1 MAQDLKTQIIS
12 YGMKNKKSEREIL
25 QAMIDSGQIDIPDA
39 AAAIKSAKEAGVFD
53 YANTSTSDP
62 MKVDHSKL
70 NVTQNS
76 DYGFGSRMLESGKVI
91 SGLESGIAG
100 KGIADSLGQYID
112 EKQVGGTLTNRF
124 VSPEFQ
130 SFDQA
135 KRDFINAKLRKES
148 GAVISQEEFDNAAK
162 QYFPVPGDDVATVEQ
177 KRKNREQ
184 VTKDL
189 LASGGVDT
197 TKLDISTGKPVQAAA
212 QVAPGFQEAMQF
224 AQANPNDPRSVGLK
238 KMIDSG
244 QIDPNT
250 GQKITAQQAP
260 APAASPMAPEAPTAP
275 VTPETDTL
283 TSRLWNATKEV
294 IPGLTEDIGNR
305 LKNIWSNTA
314 AGTEANANGEYN
326 QSVGSTVLQNVGEV
340 AGGVGDAASR
350 VLELVY
356 KTGVTNENQDKVKA
370 AANEFLT
377 TDTGKAAV
385 DALKGGIEAWD
396 GFKQSNPTEAKNM
409 EAVMNILT
417 AIPAGKGLGVA
428 GSAAKEAKNIAG
440 DTVRLAGTALK
451 AGENG
456 IASTIAKESK
466 DVTRAIK
473 PALSTRRDK
482 RAFSKTLETANQRII
497 DDGYQPTDLQSYADS
512 LRDSKKKVWGEVET
526 ALKSV
531 GDDTK
536 VDLIPIATA
545 LRDMAKSPAMLRA
558 DPKAAAKVKSLALN
572 LVKNGKK
579 ISVQDA
585 EDLKQ
590 FINAELSGTFGKF
603 NLSDTEINSKK
614 LVTDL
619 IGKQLDEK
627 LSKIPGEFSNLKST
641 YGALKQTEDDV
652 LKRLIVHGRQNPESL
667 VDSMAKISGVG
678 NIIESIANV
687 QFGSAL
693 KGVAQMAVGKIQK
706 NANDADLIIKKAFEA
721 MNKGKGGFVPKSKTG
736 QMIQNSIKEPSLK
749 GSPTVGETAM
759 KEAPKMEMIDNTP
772 NTKIKFSDRLDE
784 GMRQM
789 NSEEMLVDANKLSYP
804 DFVKKYEAYNLD
816 GGGLSSGDK
825 PAHAVVSKDN
835 LKPSE
840 YDDWKEM
847 TDNKSGKTN
856 KYDKEMGVKLAGD
869 YYKKSFS
876 PPLVTKVDGEYV
888 TIDGHHR
895 IANLMSEGQDQIPV
909 YFDKNTLKKIWEK
922 GSGEKVSNQDVRST
936 YERLFPK
943 MDIKPSN
950 QANKIKK

>member
-53 YANTSTSDP
+53 YADTSTSDP

-224 AQANPNDPRSVGLK
+224 AQANPTDPRSIGLK

-250 GQKITAQQAP
+250 GQKITAQQAVAP
-260 APAASPMAPEAPTAP
+260 AQAPAASPMTPESPTAP
-275 VTPETDTL
+275 ATPETDTL

-340 AGGVGDAASR
+340 AGGIGDAASR

-451 AGENG
+451 AGDSG

-652 LKRLIVHGRQNPESL
+652 LKRIIVHGRQNPQSL
-667 VDSMAKISGVG
+667 VESMAKVSGVG

-749 GSPTVGETAM
+749 GNPTVGETAM
-759 KEAPKMEMIDNTP
+759 KEAPKVEAKPSIQEDPLLQEARKYKSAEEFVKAQGDPILHGSESKFNEFDPTKRGMNENDVPAQNSFFFTDSMDTARSYGKNIQERYGKFKKPITIDADGQMYGDMRDELRDAVLKAKAEGNDVVI
-772 NTKIKFSDRLDE
+772 IKNLSDRKDW
-784 GMRQM
+784 G
-789 NSEEMLVDANKLSYP
+789 N
-804 DFVKKYEAYNLD
+804 YEAATHYAVLD
-816 GGGLSSGDK
+816 TSS
-825 PAHAVVSKDN
+825 
-835 LKPSE
+835 LKTKSQL
-840 YDDWKEM
+840 
-847 TDNKSGKTN
+847 TDL
-856 KYDKEMGVKLAGD
+856 Y
-869 YYKKSFS
+869 
-876 PPLVTKVDGEYV
+876 
-888 TIDGHHR
+888 
-895 IANLMSEGQDQIPV
+895 
-909 YFDKNTLKKIWEK
+909 
-922 GSGEKVSNQDVRST
+922 
-936 YERLFPK
+936 
-943 MDIKPSN
+943 N

>member
-53 YANTSTSDP
+53 YSTQTDP
-62 MKVDHSKL
+62 MKVDRSGM
-70 NVTQNS
+70 TAAQS
-76 DYGFGSRMLESGKVI
+76 TSYGYGNRMLESGKTI
-91 SGLESGIAG
+91 AALENTIAG
-100 KGIADSLGQYID
+100 KGVADSLSQFAQ
-112 EKQVGGTLTNRF
+112 EQAVGGTLTNRF
-124 VSPEFQ
+124 VSPELQ
-130 SFDQA
+130 QFDQA

-148 GAVISQEEFDNAAK
+148 GAAIAQSEFDNAAA
-162 QYFPVPGDDVATVEQ
+162 QYFPVPGDDAKTVEQ
-177 KRKNREQ
+177 KRKNREL
-184 VTKDL
+184 VTRDL
-189 LASGGVDT
+189 LAEAGVDPN
-197 TKLDISTGKPVQAAA
+197 KLNLQDGQTAKAP

-224 AQANPNDPRSVGLK
+224 AQANPTDPRSIGLK

-250 GQKITAQQAP
+250 GQKITAQQAA
-260 APAASPMAPEAPTAP
+260 APAASPMAPQAPTAP

-340 AGGVGDAASR
+340 AGGIGDAASR

-417 AIPAGKGLGVA
+417 AIPAGKGLGIA

-451 AGENG
+451 AGDNG

-497 DDGYQPTDLQSYADS
+497 DDGHQPTDLQSYADS

-627 LSKIPGEFSNLKST
+627 LSKVPGEFSNLKST

-721 MNKGKGGFVPKSKTG
+721 MNKGKGGFSPKSKTG
-736 QMIQNSIKEPSLK
+736 QIIQ
-749 GSPTVGETAM
+749 A
-759 KEAPKMEMIDNTP
+759 
-772 NTKIKFSDRLDE
+772 
-784 GMRQM
+784 
-789 NSEEMLVDANKLSYP
+789 
-804 DFVKKYEAYNLD
+804 
-816 GGGLSSGDK
+816 
-825 PAHAVVSKDN
+825 N
-835 LKPSE
+835 LK
-840 YDDWKEM
+840 K
-847 TDNKSGKTN
+847 
-856 KYDKEMGVKLAGD
+856 
-869 YYKKSFS
+869 
-876 PPLVTKVDGEYV
+876 
-888 TIDGHHR
+888 
-895 IANLMSEGQDQIPV
+895 
-909 YFDKNTLKKIWEK
+909 
-922 GSGEKVSNQDVRST
+922 
-936 YERLFPK
+936 
-943 MDIKPSN
+943 
-950 QANKIKK
+950 

>member
-53 YANTSTSDP
+53 YDG
-62 MKVDHSKL
+62 
-70 NVTQNS
+70 TQSSQGVNPN
-76 DYGFGSRMLESGKVI
+76 
-91 SGLESGIAG
+91 
-100 KGIADSLGQYID
+100 SLGAERRKIFDSISAVKSQLADYRNLYDQYTTD
-112 EKQVGGTLTNRF
+112 EGGGVQLTGEQAAELRAKKALLEFGVANAVGTGALQAADRAVVEEIIPDPTNWTGAPGMILRGGKKGALL
-124 VSPEFQ
+124 Q
-130 SFDQA
+130 LDQA
-135 KRDFINAKLRKES
+135 SKI
-148 GAVISQEEFDNAAK
+148 FDNASNTILGIRQPIAPTAT
-162 QYFPVPGDDVATVEQ
+162 QPGMNTQ
-177 KRKNREQ
+177 N
-184 VTKDL
+184 
-189 LASGGVDT
+189 G
-197 TKLDISTGKPVQAAA
+197 QAMQAPQA

-224 AQANPNDPRSVGLK
+224 AQANPTDPRSVGLK
-238 KMIDSG
+238 RLIDEG
-244 QIDPNT
+244 KLDPNT
-250 GQKITAQQAP
+250 GQRITAQAEQTGTVQ
-260 APAASPMAPEAPTAP
+260 PAASPMAPQAPAAP

-314 AGTEANANGEYN
+314 AGVDANAKGEYN

-340 AGGVGDAASR
+340 AGGIGDAASR
-350 VLELVY
+350 VLELAY

-440 DTVRLAGTALK
+440 DTVGLAGTALK
-451 AGENG
+451 AGDNG

-497 DDGYQPTDLQSYADS
+497 DDGHQPTDLQSYADS

-627 LSKIPGEFSNLKST
+627 LSKVPGEFSNLKST

-721 MNKGKGGFVPKSKTG
+721 MHKGKGGFVPKSKTG
-736 QMIQNSIKEPSLK
+736 KAIQSSL
-749 GSPTVGETAM
+749 
-759 KEAPKMEMIDNTP
+759 
-772 NTKIKFSDRLDE
+772 
-784 GMRQM
+784 
-789 NSEEMLVDANKLSYP
+789 
-804 DFVKKYEAYNLD
+804 
-816 GGGLSSGDK
+816 
-825 PAHAVVSKDN
+825 SK
-835 LKPSE
+835 
-840 YDDWKEM
+840 
-847 TDNKSGKTN
+847 
-856 KYDKEMGVKLAGD
+856 
-869 YYKKSFS
+869 
-876 PPLVTKVDGEYV
+876 
-888 TIDGHHR
+888 
-895 IANLMSEGQDQIPV
+895 
-909 YFDKNTLKKIWEK
+909 
-922 GSGEKVSNQDVRST
+922 
-936 YERLFPK
+936 
-943 MDIKPSN
+943 
-950 QANKIKK
+950 